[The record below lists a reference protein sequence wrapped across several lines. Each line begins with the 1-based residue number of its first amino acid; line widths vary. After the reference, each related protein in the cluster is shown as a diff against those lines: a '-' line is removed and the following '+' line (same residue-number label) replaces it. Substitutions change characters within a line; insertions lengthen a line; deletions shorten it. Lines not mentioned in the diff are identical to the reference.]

1 MFINEHLDRL
11 FQSAA
16 GISLNIPLTKRKIIN
31 EINKVL
37 LKNSMTDDVH
47 IRLIISRGD
56 KITPYQNPNA
66 NVGPINFVIIPE
78 YKRNGSKSL

>member
-1 MFINEHLDRL
+1 
-11 FQSAA
+11 
-16 GISLNIPLTKRKIIN
+16 
-31 EINKVL
+31 
-37 LKNSMTDDVH
+37 MTDHVH

-78 YKRNGSKSL
+78 YKKTDPIFMMKESQLEEFQSLDHQIIF

>member
-1 MFINEHLDRL
+1 
-11 FQSAA
+11 
-16 GISLNIPLTKRKIIN
+16 
-31 EINKVL
+31 
-37 LKNSMTDDVH
+37 MTDDVH

-78 YKRNGSKSL
+78 HKKTDHKIYDDGIIIGRVPIIRPSANI